1 MRNFTVTL
9 MLLVLFLSI
18 TFAIFQPTP
27 TVKQVQPV
35 KKEKSHIE
43 KLLTEPAL
51 KKEIIEETATFVEKT
66 EEPKRIEPKVTEQ
79 IVQEEVK
86 EANPEK
92 LEEEKIVEEQTKR
105 AQDNY
110 QMIDELMKKYNN
122 DPNAEISTEDFNKY
136 VNQMLQQQQ

>member
-9 MLLVLFLSI
+9 MLLVLFLSL

-27 TVKQVQPV
+27 TVKQAQPV

-43 KLLTEPAL
+43 KLLTEPTL
-51 KKEIIEETATFVEKT
+51 KKEIIEETETFVKKT
-66 EEPKRIEPKVTEQ
+66 EEPEKIEPKETEP

-86 EANPEK
+86 EAEPEK
-92 LEEEKIVEEQTKR
+92 LEEEKRVEEQTER

-122 DPNAEISTEDFNKY
+122 DPNAEISAEDFNKY
-136 VNQMLQQQQ
+136 VNQMLQQQR

>member
-9 MLLVLFLSI
+9 MLLVLFLSL

-27 TVKQVQPV
+27 TVKQAQPI

-51 KKEIIEETATFVEKT
+51 KKEIIEETETFVKKT
-66 EEPKRIEPKVTEQ
+66 EEPKKIEPKETEP
-79 IVQEEVK
+79 IVQEE
-86 EANPEK
+86 EK
-92 LEEEKIVEEQTKR
+92 RVEEQTER